1 MRLLIAAIAALSA
14 LPCLAETCKYVDKD
28 GRIIYS
34 NVPVKNAKK
43 VTCFAPPAPLT
54 SDAPKE
60 SETTKPAAA
69 ARPRVDATTQRSRDE
84 ERRQILENELTAEEQ
99 QLAEAK
105 QALSEQEAIR
115 TGDERNYA
123 RVLERLKPYQDAVA
137 THEQN
142 IESIRRELANLR

>member
-1 MRLLIAAIAALSA
+1 MKSLIAAIAVLSA

-43 VTCFAPPAPLT
+43 VTCFAPPAAPA
-54 SDAPKE
+54 SSAPKE
-60 SETTKPAAA
+60 PETSQPSAA

-84 ERRQILENELTAEEQ
+84 ERRQILENELAAEEQ

-105 QALSEQEAIR
+105 QTLAEQEGIR

-142 IESIRRELANLR
+142 IESIKRELANLR